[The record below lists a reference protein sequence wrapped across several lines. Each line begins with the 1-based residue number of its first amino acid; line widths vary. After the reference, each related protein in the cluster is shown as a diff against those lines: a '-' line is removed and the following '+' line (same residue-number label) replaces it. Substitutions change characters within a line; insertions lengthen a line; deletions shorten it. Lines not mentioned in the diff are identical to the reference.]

1 MSPPP
6 LHLAAMTATCAAGT
20 GLNALA
26 ASLQTQTSFL
36 RPCDFETVVLDTAI
50 GRVEHLEDTEL
61 PRHLASFDCR
71 NNRLA
76 AMGLAQDQFTAQVQN
91 CVAQVGAHRVG
102 LFLGTST
109 SGMLQAELA
118 YRECLPNGGAL
129 PAWFRYDDTH
139 NTYSVAAF
147 VRQAL
152 GLQGPSW
159 VVSTACSSSAKVFA
173 TAERMVRMGMIDAA
187 VVGGVD
193 SLCLTTL
200 YGFNSLQLLSRQPCR
215 PYDVGRDGIS
225 IGEAAAF
232 VLLTSSTSPEPSAP
246 RLLGV
251 GESSDAHHMSSPQPE
266 GLGAQAAMQAALH
279 QAGLMPTDL
288 GYLNLHG
295 TATPSNDK
303 AEGCAV
309 ARLMGPHVPC
319 SSTKGLTG
327 HTLGAAGALEVIVT
341 ALALRHQTAWG
352 SPNTQDVAL
361 DSGLDYVLHNRST
374 NMRYAMS
381 NSFGFGGSNCSVLL
395 GVDQ

>member
-1 MSPPP
+1 MSQPP
-6 LHLAAMTATCAAGT
+6 LHLAAMTATSAVGAGLT
-20 GLNALA
+20 ALTEA
-26 ASLQTQTSFL
+26 LRKQTSYL

-50 GRVEHLEDTEL
+50 GRVEDLESFEL
-61 PRHLASFDCR
+61 PRHLAQFDCR

-76 AMGLAQDQFTAQVQN
+76 AMGLAQDDFADHVKKS
-91 CVAQVGAHRVG
+91 VAQVGAQRVG

-118 YRECLPNGGAL
+118 YREGLLGEGPL

-139 NTYSVAAF
+139 NTYSVAAY

-152 GLQGPSW
+152 GLQGPAW

-173 TAERMVRMGMIDAA
+173 TAQRMVKLGVIDAA
-187 VVGGVD
+187 IVGGVD
-193 SLCLTTL
+193 SQCLTTL
-200 YGFNSLQLLSRQPCR
+200 YGFNSLQLLSSQPCR
-215 PYDVGRDGIS
+215 PYDVQRNGIS

-232 VLLTSSTSPEPSAP
+232 VLLTKPEGASAQAP

-251 GESSDAHHMSSPQPE
+251 GESSDAHHMSSPQPD
-266 GLGAQAAMQAALH
+266 GLGAQAAMQAALD
-279 QAGLMPTDL
+279 QAGLTPADL

-303 AEGCAV
+303 AEGRAV
-309 ARLMGPHVPC
+309 ARLMGANLPC

-341 ALALRHQTAWG
+341 ALALQHQTAWG
-352 SPNTQDVAL
+352 SPNTQLVDPEN
-361 DSGLDYVLHNRST
+361 GLDYLRHNRST
-374 NMRYAMS
+374 PMRHAMS

-395 GVDQ
+395 GGKE